1 MRGVAKVERKIH
13 GEGGKGKQKWKGF
26 EIEQDY

>member
-1 MRGVAKVERKIH
+1 MIGVAKVEREIY
-13 GEGGKGKQKWKGF
+13 GEGGEGKQKWKGF